1 MTDGTRALLQLLG
14 GDSWG
19 SNQVDLMV
27 CSVYTGLIGVGQSD
41 RTQCRV
47 RRLGRNRPPPRS
59 GARRF
64 SSQVKQELGQEY
76 RTLKTFSQTP
86 HRVRENIL
94 SAGNM
99 VELNLQSSVM
109 KQTAHTFR
117 IGNKGGSLRNIHVV
131 HEANDQLAVP
141 QHLDK

>member
-27 CSVYTGLIGVGQSD
+27 CGAHTGLIRVRQSD

-99 VELNLQSSVM
+99 AELDLQSSVT
-109 KQTAHTFR
+109 KQMAHTFR
-117 IGNKGGSLRNIHVV
+117 IGNKGGSLRNIHAV